1 MADTHQFPPLA
12 PLPRAFGSHET
23 GEPFERCLECN
34 QFLLEPGTEYVIEK
48 AFRSY
53 RDFNISDTVFEYAI
67 CMNCAEEMTNS
78 LSKDSLSSLE
88 SYFAKNIRLG
98 ERISWAMK
106 DPLPDPGIWLSSCAI
121 KGTPVEELSEYQIV
135 GHCNGNQLILSIFP
149 YLIGG
154 EALDEMAALLSNK
167 TLDTLDDFGGRHFG
181 LPPEFS
187 DMPKRRFM
195 PVL

>member
-1 MADTHQFPPLA
+1 MADTDRFLPLA

-53 RDFNISDTVFEYAI
+53 RDFNISDTIFEYAI
-67 CMNCAEEMTNS
+67 CMSCAEEITNS
-78 LSKDSLSSLE
+78 LSKESLRQLE
-88 SYFAKNIRLG
+88 NYFAKNIHLG
-98 ERISWAMK
+98 ERMYWAMQE
-106 DPLPDPGIWLSSCAI
+106 PLPDLSQWLSSCAI
-121 KGTPVEELSEYQIV
+121 KGTPVEELAEYQII
-135 GHCNGNQLILSIFP
+135 GHCSGDQLVLSIFP

-154 EALDEMAALLSNK
+154 KALDEMAALLSNT
-167 TLDTLDDFGGRHFG
+167 TLDILDDFGGRHFG

-187 DMPKRRFM
+187 DVPRRRFM